1 MASFDDKAKE
11 LKKKLSYCVYSVT
24 RHNVTDGWYRMN
36 VDMNYASDEPVDVVK
51 VEYDA
56 ECYAMPN
63 YCTLRH
69 FMTTTIDELEDE
81 FAI

>member
-1 MASFDDKAKE
+1 MTTFDNKAKE
-11 LKKKLSYCVYSVT
+11 LEERLSYCVYSVT
-24 RHNVTDGWYRMN
+24 QHNVSHDWYRMN
-36 VDMNYASDEPVDVVK
+36 VDMNYASDEPVDI
-51 VEYDA
+51 VEVQYDA

-63 YCTLRH
+63 HCTLRH